1 MLQVNSGHGEADF
14 KRCGA
19 GKSTLLN
26 ALTSRNTKN
35 YIFQGD
41 IRVNGWQIGQCI
53 KGISAY
59 VQQDDLFLTTLTVR
73 EQLQFRALLRM
84 DQKLD
89 KASRLARVEEV
100 IKEMGLTKCA
110 NSTIGEHGGAKKSI
124 SGGERK
130 RLSFASEA
138 LTNPPIFFCDE
149 PTSGLDSFMAQSVI
163 TTLQKMASK
172 GRIILCT
179 IHQPSSEL
187 FSMFDQ
193 LGYPCPTNYN
203 PADHFILTLAIAP
216 EHEEESKKR
225 TQSICDKFCKTD
237 EYMDMVRQ
245 TEELGQNSRL
255 GKNDPLFSDL
265 LDGESR
271 YEVSWLTQFKCL
283 FWRSWISM
291 FRDVNLTRVRFMQ
304 ALCLSICL
312 GLIYLQQTVDQ
323 KGIMSL
329 NGAIF
334 LLITHTS
341 FCNIFAVVNSFPV
354 EMNIF
359 LREYGSGLY
368 RVDTYYV
375 SKSIAEV
382 PLFIVVSVLF
392 NTITYW
398 MIGLHNSWEAFL
410 IANGALILVATNAI
424 SLGYFVST
432 ICGSVTVSLA
442 VAPPLL
448 IPFMLFGGLFV
459 NNANIPVYF
468 IWLEYLSWF
477 KFSNEILM
485 VNQWREISEIPCPNV
500 TLPQL
505 PTNATSAGF
514 PNFPQCLFKSGQD
527 VLEYTSFSEWLRN
540 YGGLIMFTSEKL
552 LYSRM
557 SLPDLYRHCVGA
569 PVVVGAGL
577 QTPLDSVVDSF

>member
-1 MLQVNSGHGEADF
+1 
-14 KRCGA
+14 
-19 GKSTLLN
+19 
-26 ALTSRNTKN
+26 
-35 YIFQGD
+35 
-41 IRVNGWQIGQCI
+41 
-53 KGISAY
+53 
-59 VQQDDLFLTTLTVR
+59 
-73 EQLQFRALLRM
+73 
-84 DQKLD
+84 
-89 KASRLARVEEV
+89 
-100 IKEMGLTKCA
+100 
-110 NSTIGEHGGAKKSI
+110 
-124 SGGERK
+124 
-130 RLSFASEA
+130 
-138 LTNPPIFFCDE
+138 
-149 PTSGLDSFMAQSVI
+149 
-163 TTLQKMASK
+163 MASK

-203 PADHFILTLAIAP
+203 PADHFILTLAIVP

-225 TQSICDKFCKTD
+225 TQAICDKFCKTD

-245 TEELGQNSRL
+245 TEELGQNARL
-255 GKNDPLFSDL
+255 GKNDPLVRDRSLAKNDVICFL
-265 LDGESR
+265 

-468 IWLEYLSWF
+468 VWLEYLSWF

-505 PTNATSAGF
+505 ATNVTSPGF

-527 VLEYTSFSEWLRN
+527 VLDYTSFSEIQLHK
-540 YGGLIMFTSEKL
+540 FTPFCCSIIDNVQ
-552 LYSRM
+552 RM
-557 SLPDLYRHCVGA
+557 CTPFCCGIIDNVHSVGVSL
-569 PVVVGAGL
+569 
-577 QTPLDSVVDSF
+577 